1 MQNIL
6 ILLMK
11 LKSDIVTRSL
21 DIAIGN
27 HKPEKVSFIYAIY
40 LRKVR
45 CIQLAVLV
53 ASLPTDTM
61 LV

>member
-1 MQNIL
+1 
-6 ILLMK
+6 MK
-11 LKSDIVTRSL
+11 LKSDIVTRRL

-45 CIQLAVLV
+45 CVQLAVSV
-53 ASLPTDTM
+53 ASLPVDTV